1 MNDSTLVIKSLI
13 KKHLDGS
20 ATKQEEAAFIQLWN
34 LYSDEELAQ
43 LIEEVNAEKPL
54 PPAEN
59 LPKVDASALAH
70 KIVTI
75 AASRK
80 LAQRKKTLVK
90 YTVSVAASILLIA
103 GIWINRVLSE
113 KQQYKVVCDPSI
125 GAGEINTAGFNCTIK
140 EGKRSYWADSSTS
153 LELRYSNLEVIQQPG
168 RIIYNQLK
176 ATNDTARFY
185 RHEIITGPE
194 QQYLIVLPGN
204 TILRL
209 NAQTKLQ
216 IVADP
221 STSALMATLVQGEIF
236 VEAES
241 EFTLASPNINIR
253 SKGGRF
259 DVRAIVGGSLVAV
272 SDGSVDAHLSE
283 GGHVA
288 LNALDWSALLKI
300 KDKETIKDTIIT
312 ERCAN
317 IEGITM
323 WKNTERVYDNMPLE
337 AFIMEMQTWYGIQ
350 FENLKCLDKEKKI
363 STRLCYKASREN
375 FFAVLRHN
383 GFKVYTTSSGY
394 TFCNPERQKK
404 EQIVAWQ

>member
-20 ATKQEEAAFIQLWN
+20 ATEQEKAAFIQFWN
-34 LYSDEELAQ
+34 LYNDEELAQ
-43 LIEEVNAEKPL
+43 LIEEVNAEIPL

-59 LPKVDASALAH
+59 LPKVNASALAH

-103 GIWINRVLSE
+103 GIWINSVLSE

-125 GAGEINTAGFNCTIK
+125 ESGEINTAGFNCTIK
-140 EGKRSYWADSSTS
+140 DGERSYVADSST
-153 LELRYSNLEVIQQPG
+153 NLVLQYKNLQIVQRPG
-168 RIIYNQLK
+168 RIIYHQHK
-176 ATNDTARFY
+176 ATNNTAHFHM
-185 RHEIITGPE
+185 HEISTGPE

-216 IVADP
+216 IAAD
-221 STSALMATLVQGEIF
+221 SLTGTLLATLVQGEIF
-236 VEAES
+236 VETQG
-241 EFTLASPNINIR
+241 EFTLASSNVNIT
-253 SKGGRF
+253 SMGGSF
-259 DVRAIVGGSLVAV
+259 DVRTIVGGSLVAV

-363 STRLCYKASREN
+363 STRLCYKASREI

-394 TFCNPERQKK
+394 TFCNPEREKK
-404 EQIVAWQ
+404 EQIVARQ